1 MNFVTWSIRNPVPVI
16 MMFIGLTVAGLLSF
30 PRLGVL
36 DRPDIEFPAI
46 IVTVTYPGVAPTQME
61 SEVTR
66 KVEDA
71 VATIASI
78 DEMRSTVNEGAST
91 TVIQFTFGVDINE
104 KMDDIRDALT
114 RIRSELPQDANEPII
129 SRNTTAGGAIVTWSV
144 SSDKMTETELS
155 WFVDLELARALTSVP
170 GVGRF
175 SRVGGVDRE
184 IRVDLDPDRIA
195 AMRTTAM
202 DVSRQLRRIES
213 EYPGGEARLG
223 GLQQTVRTMSTL

>member
-1 MNFVTWSIRNPVPVI
+1 MSSPLRPEYADMNFVTWSIRNPVPVI

-104 KMDDIRDALT
+104 KMDDIRDAL
-114 RIRSELPQDANEPII
+114 I
-129 SRNTTAGGAIVTWSV
+129 G
-144 SSDKMTETELS
+144 
-155 WFVDLELARALTSVP
+155 RASC
-170 GVGRF
+170 RE
-175 SRVGGVDRE
+175 RVCLYV
-184 IRVDLDPDRIA
+184 
-195 AMRTTAM
+195 
-202 DVSRQLRRIES
+202 
-213 EYPGGEARLG
+213 
-223 GLQQTVRTMSTL
+223 